1 MLCNAN
7 VYFNLSIY
15 ISQELLTRL
24 MKNLNRISLYFCIV
38 FSYSLQ
44 AATVETK
51 VLSQLKAT
59 DQAQVIVTLHDPV
72 SVYRGAVSDRQHRE
86 LVAQAQASVLSA
98 NHLRSANHFKLK
110 RQYSY
115 IPALAGTITAKALAI
130 LQNHPQV
137 ASIQLD
143 KQRKL
148 SLAES
153 IPHIQ
158 ADAVHARPYT
168 GKGVTVAILDTGI
181 DTDHPDLADSIVAQH
196 CFSQASCPPSGT
208 NESESA
214 EDDIFG
220 GGHGTHVAGIITS
233 PRGVAP
239 DAGIVAIK
247 VFSNLSVFSVPLDSD
262 ILAGLDWI
270 RASTQPVHII
280 SLSFGGGAFSNICD
294 DENPAYANIFKQLR
308 AKGITIFVAAGN
320 EGSKNEISAPACL
333 NDAIAVGATTLSD
346 NIASFSNRN
355 NLVDIL
361 APGVGITSSLIGGG
375 YITQSGTSA
384 ATPMAAGVAALM
396 LQANPALTPSLIE
409 SVMENSGVIVTDGLT
424 FPRVNA
430 LAAVDM
436 AHQSGV
442 AFDFAAKGYK
452 IDETSGAV
460 TIEVSRLGSDTGR
473 VSVEYATVDGTAT
486 AGNDYI
492 ATSGTLI
499 WENGDMSNKSFVV
512 NILDNSEAE
521 IFEKAFLVSLH
532 TPTRHQ
538 ATVTILDD
546 DFAGSL
552 EVTGVSGQTFIDD
565 LFIFNIRHGVKEN
578 AESITIEV
586 ARQEG
591 SKGVVSID
599 YATVDGSATAG
610 SDYIATQGT
619 LTWGTG
625 DMDNKEL
632 IVRILDDSVFEGKE
646 TFSVVLSNPTNGAT
660 LGENTETIVV
670 IADNEHGVGI
680 TDSSFESGETPHP
693 VWSGAMSI
701 RQSPILSNS
710 ELAHSGNHFLSLG
723 GIRRPIATVA
733 RQSFFIP
740 LNASTLNFRLKMQQA
755 GGGTDNDFMVVF
767 IDGNAHFLVTAAQA
781 ADYADYQLILL
792 DVDAYADGNLHNVV
806 FYSKVFGSDTTST
819 HFLVDDVELRVRDAG
834 TFQFSQTDY
843 RVDENSGL
851 VNFEVARSF
860 GSQGEVSVNY
870 MTFDGSAK
878 ANIDYI
884 PANGTLTWADGD
896 TSRKSF
902 TVTITDDAYFE
913 NEETFKVSLINP
925 TGGATTH
932 LSFPATIT
940 IVNDDA
946 HMVGITDGSFE
957 LGTPN
962 PVWNEIDSLGISLIC
977 SHATCGPPDFPS
989 QPFMGEY
996 FAWFGSASLPRISAL
1011 EQTLI
1016 IPIGTRNLNFWLQ
1029 IPSAEG
1035 TGSLQVRLDNNPIF
1049 GVTEADVADYSDYT
1063 PVAVDI
1069 SAYADGGV
1077 HHLGFDSIVLGGGAM
1092 RFFVDDVCLANTVPD
1107 APQLEVTI
1115 DGYHAQAT
1123 WTTVAEAQ
1131 GYIFSYAP
1139 YSNPMSEEILNQI
1152 TALDLGTETTIAGDL
1167 ASGTALYVAVQAYN
1181 CSGIS
1186 LYSNLGVVIIP

>member
-1 MLCNAN
+1 MYDKKVPC
-7 VYFNLSIY
+7 YFLSSTSILY
-15 ISQELLTRL
+15 
-24 MKNLNRISLYFCIV
+24 MKNFNRIFLYFFIV
-38 FSYSLQ
+38 LNYPLQ

-51 VLSQLKAT
+51 VLTQVKVKN
-59 DQAQVIVTLHDPV
+59 QAQVIVTLHV
-72 SVYRGAVSDRQHRE
+72 SVSASLRSALSDKQQRA

-98 NHLRSANHFKLK
+98 NYLKSANHFKLK

-143 KQRKL
+143 KQRKF

-158 ADAVHARPYT
+158 ADAVHARSYT
-168 GKGVTVAILDTGI
+168 GKGITVALLDTGI
-181 DTDHPDLADSIVAQH
+181 DTDHPDLADSIIAQH
-196 CFSQASCPPSGT
+196 CFSQGSCPPNDT

-214 EDDIFG
+214 EDDIYG

-247 VFSNLSVFSVPLDSD
+247 VSSHFGIFSVPLDSD

-280 SLSFGGGAFSNICD
+280 SLSLGGGAFSNICD
-294 DENPAYANIFKQLR
+294 DEIPAYADIFKQLR
-308 AKGITIFVAAGN
+308 ANGITIFVAAGN
-320 EGSKNEISAPACL
+320 EGAKNEISAPACL
-333 NDAIAVGATTLSD
+333 NEAIAVGATTLSD
-346 NIASFSNRN
+346 NIAFFSNRN

-384 ATPMAAGVAALM
+384 AAPMAAGVAALM

-409 SVMENSGVIVTDGLT
+409 IIMENSGVIVTDDLT

-430 LAAVDM
+430 LAAVEM
-436 AHQSGV
+436 THGV

-452 IDETSGAV
+452 IDETGGAV

-492 ATSGTLI
+492 ATSGTLT
-499 WENGDMSNKSFVV
+499 WEHGDTSNKSLVV
-512 NILDNSEAE
+512 NILGNSE
-521 IFEKAFLVSLH
+521 IFEKAFLVSLQ

-552 EVTGVSGQTFIDD
+552 EVTGVSEQTFIDD
-565 LFIFNIRHGVKEN
+565 FFVFNIKHGVEEN
-578 AESITIEV
+578 AKSITIEV

-610 SDYIATQGT
+610 SDYTATQGT

-625 DMDNKEL
+625 DMDNKKL
-632 IVRILDDSVFEGKE
+632 TVPILDDSVFEGKE
-646 TFSVVLSNPTNGAT
+646 TFSVALSNPTNGAT
-660 LGENTETIVV
+660 LGENTETTVV
-670 IADNEHGVGI
+670 IADNEYGVGI
-680 TDSSFESGETPHP
+680 TDSSFESGESDLPHS
-693 VWSGAMSI
+693 VWSGGTSI
-701 RQSPILSNS
+701 RQSPILSNY
-710 ELAHSGNHFLSLG
+710 ELAHSGNRFLSLG
-723 GIRRPIATVA
+723 GLRRPIATFA

-740 LNASTLNFRLKMQQA
+740 LNASTLNFRLKMEEV
-755 GGGTDNDFMVVF
+755 GGINNDLMAVL
-767 IDGNAHFLVTAAQA
+767 IDGKAHFLVAATQA
-781 ADYADYQLILL
+781 ANYADYQLIAL
-792 DVDAYADGNLHNVV
+792 DVEAYADGNLHDVV
-806 FYSKVFGSDTTST
+806 FYSEVFGSDTTR
-819 HFLVDDVELRVRDAG
+819 FLIDDVELKVRDAG

-851 VNFEVARSF
+851 VNFEVARSL

-870 MTFDGSAK
+870 MTSDGSAK
-878 ANIDYI
+878 ANLDYI
-884 PANGTLTWADGD
+884 PANGILTWADGE
-896 TSRKSF
+896 TSPKSF
-902 TVTITDDAYFE
+902 TVTITDDAYFGD
-913 NEETFKVSLINP
+913 EETFKVSLFNP
-925 TGGATTH
+925 TGGATTD
-932 LSFPATIT
+932 LPATIT

-946 HMVGITDGSFE
+946 LMAGITDGSFE

-962 PVWNEIDSLGISLIC
+962 PVWNEIDSLGSSPIC

-989 QPFMGEY
+989 QPHTGEY
-996 FAWFGSASLPRISAL
+996 FAWFGSAFLARISAL

-1016 IPIGTRNLNFWLQ
+1016 IPVGTRTLNFWLQ

-1035 TGSLQVRLDNNPIF
+1035 SGSLQVNLDNNFIF
-1049 GVTEADVADYSDYT
+1049 SVTEADVADYSDYT
-1063 PVAVDI
+1063 QVAVDI
-1069 SAYADGGV
+1069 SAYADDGV
-1077 HHLGFDSIVLGGGAM
+1077 HYLGFGSIVLGDGAM
-1092 RFFVDDVCLANTVPD
+1092 RFFVDEVCLANTLPD

-1115 DGYHAQAT
+1115 DGHHAQAS
-1123 WTTVAEAQ
+1123 WTTGAQ

-1139 YSNPMSEEILNQI
+1139 YSDPISEVTLNHI
-1152 TALDLGTETTIAGDL
+1152 TALDLGTQTTIAGDL

-1181 CSGIS
+1181 CSGTS
-1186 LYSNLGVVIIP
+1186 PYSNLGIVIIP

>member
-1 MLCNAN
+1 MLIG
-7 VYFNLSIY
+7 VQVLTWTSKLKFG
-15 ISQELLTRL
+15 LLIL
-24 MKNLNRISLYFCIV
+24 IPNINIMKNFNRILLYFFIV
-38 FSYSLQ
+38 LSYPLQ

-51 VLSQLKAT
+51 VLTQLKVT
-59 DQAQVIVTLHDPV
+59 NQAQVIVTLHVPV
-72 SVYRGAVSDRQHRE
+72 SARSALSDKQQRA

-98 NHLRSANHFKLK
+98 NYLKSATHFKLK

-158 ADAVHARPYT
+158 ADTVHARSYT
-168 GKGVTVAILDTGI
+168 GKGITVALLDTGI

-196 CFSQASCPPSGT
+196 CFSQGSCPPNDT

-214 EDDIFG
+214 EDDIYG

-247 VFSNLSVFSVPLDSD
+247 VSSNLSIFSVPLDSD
-262 ILAGLDWI
+262 ILAGLNWI
-270 RASTQPVHII
+270 RAHLSTQPVHII
-280 SLSFGGGAFSNICD
+280 SLSLGGGAFSNICD
-294 DENPAYANIFKQLR
+294 DENPAYADIFKQLR

-320 EGSKNEISAPACL
+320 EGSKNEIAAPACL
-333 NDAIAVGATTLSD
+333 NEAIAVGATTLSD
-346 NIASFSNRN
+346 NIASFSNSN
-355 NLVDIL
+355 NLVDIF
-361 APGVGITSSLIGGG
+361 APGVGITSSLISGG

-409 SVMENSGVIVTDGLT
+409 IIMENSGVIVTDGLT

-436 AHQSGV
+436 AHQSSV

-452 IDETSGAV
+452 IDETGGAV

-492 ATSGTLI
+492 ATSDTLT
-499 WENGDMSNKSFVV
+499 WEHGDTSNKSFVV
-512 NILDNSEAE
+512 NILDNSE

-552 EVTGVSGQTFIDD
+552 EVTGVSEQTFIDD
-565 LFIFNIRHGVKEN
+565 FFVFNIKHGVEEN
-578 AESITIEV
+578 ADSITIEV

-632 IVRILDDSVFEGKE
+632 TVQILDDWIFEGKE

-660 LGENTETIVV
+660 LGENTETTVV
-670 IADNEHGVGI
+670 IADNEHGINI

-701 RQSPILSNS
+701 SQSPILSNS
-710 ELAHSGNHFLSLG
+710 ELAHSGNRFLSLG
-723 GIRRPIATVA
+723 GITYPIATFA

-755 GGGTDNDFMVVF
+755 GGINNDLMVVL

-781 ADYADYQLILL
+781 ADYADYQLIALN
-792 DVDAYADGNLHNVV
+792 VDAYADGNLHDVV
-806 FYSKVFGSDTTST
+806 FYSEVFGSDTTST
-819 HFLVDDVELRVRDAG
+819 HFLIDDVELRVRDAG

-851 VNFEVARSF
+851 INFEVARSV

-870 MTFDGSAK
+870 MTSDGSAK
-878 ANIDYI
+878 ANLDYI

-896 TSRKSF
+896 TSPKSF
-902 TVTITDDAYFE
+902 TVTITDDAYFG
-913 NEETFKVSLINP
+913 NDETFKVSLFNP
-925 TGGATTH
+925 TGGATTN
-932 LSFPATIT
+932 LPATIT

-946 HMVGITDGSFE
+946 PMAGITDGSFE

-962 PVWNEIDSLGISLIC
+962 PVWNEIDSFGFSLIC
-977 SHATCGPPDFPS
+977 SHATCGSPDFPS
-989 QPFMGEY
+989 QAHRGEY
-996 FAWFGSASLPRISAL
+996 FAWFGSASLPRSSAL
-1011 EQTLI
+1011 EQTFI

-1035 TGSLQVRLDNNPIF
+1035 SGSLQVSLDNNSIF
-1049 GVTEADVADYSDYT
+1049 SVTEANVADYSDYT
-1063 PVAVDI
+1063 PVTVDI
-1069 SAYADGGV
+1069 SAYADDGE
-1077 HHLGFDSIVLGGGAM
+1077 HHLRFDSSVFGGGAM

-1115 DGYHAQAT
+1115 DGHHAQAT
-1123 WTTVAEAQ
+1123 WTTGAQ

-1139 YSNPMSEEILNQI
+1139 YSDPISDVTLNQI
-1152 TALDLGTETTIAGDL
+1152 TTLDLGTQTTIAGDL
-1167 ASGTALYVAVQAYN
+1167 GSGTALYVAVQAYN
-1181 CSGIS
+1181 CLGTSP
-1186 LYSNLGVVIIP
+1186 YSNLGVVIIQ